1 MFTEIRKCRIC
12 GNTQLTS
19 LLDLHEQALT
29 GVFPSS
35 PDQKVETA
43 PVELVK
49 CTGKGTCGLVQLRHS
64 AAPSEMYGMNYG
76 YRSGLNQSMVRHLQ
90 GIADQALALVHPSP
104 GDLIVDIG
112 SNDATL
118 LKCYHASK
126 YTLVGID
133 PTGVKFKKYYPEN
146 IRLIADFFSEGLFR
160 REFQDVRPKI
170 ITSIAMLYD
179 LEDPQSFINDI
190 ARVLA
195 DDGIWIFEQSYLPS
209 MLAASAYDTIC
220 HEHLEYYALEQV
232 LPMLKRAGLHAIDV
246 TLNDANGGSFRVV
259 AVKEMNPAAAAPS
272 VAGQWAREREEHLED
287 LTVYMCFRERV
298 ERHRDDLRALLHRL
312 KGEGK
317 VVFGLGASTKGNVLL
332 QYCGITAE
340 DLPFIAEV
348 NEDKFGK
355 FTPRTA
361 IPILP
366 QAEADARKPDYY
378 LVLPWHFRAGITN
391 GMAAFL
397 KSGGKLIFP
406 LPELAVVGEE
416 ILRAYAITV

>member
-12 GNTQLTS
+12 GNAQLTS

-49 CTGKGTCGLVQLRHS
+49 CTGAGACGLVQLRHS

-90 GIADQALALVHPSP
+90 GIADQALALAHPSE

-118 LKCYHASK
+118 LKCYDAAN
-126 YTLVGID
+126 YRLVGID
-133 PTGVKFKKYYPEN
+133 PTGIKFKKYYPKN
-146 IRLIADFFSEGLFR
+146 VRLIADFFSEGLFR
-160 REFQDVRPKI
+160 REFQDIRPKI

-179 LEDPQSFINDI
+179 LENPQAFIDDVG
-190 ARVLA
+190 RVLS

-209 MLAASAYDTIC
+209 MLKATAYDTIC
-220 HEHLEYYALEQV
+220 HEHLEYYSLTQV
-232 LPMLKRAGLHAIDV
+232 LPMLKRAGMRAVDV
-246 TLNDANGGSFRVV
+246 ALNDANGGSFRVV
-259 AVKEMNPAAAAPS
+259 AVKGANPAQPAPS
-272 VAGQWAREREEHLED
+272 VAQQWEREREEHLGD
-287 LTVYMCFRERV
+287 LAVYARFRERV
-298 ERHRDDLRALLHRL
+298 ERHRDDLQALLKRI
-312 KGEGK
+312 KEEGK

-332 QYCGITAE
+332 QYCGITVE

-355 FTPRTA
+355 FTPRTG

-378 LVLPWHFRAGITN
+378 LVLPWHFRAGITK

-397 KSGGKLIFP
+397 KGGGKLIFP
-406 LPELAVVGEE
+406 LPELSVVGEE
-416 ILRAYAITV
+416 VL